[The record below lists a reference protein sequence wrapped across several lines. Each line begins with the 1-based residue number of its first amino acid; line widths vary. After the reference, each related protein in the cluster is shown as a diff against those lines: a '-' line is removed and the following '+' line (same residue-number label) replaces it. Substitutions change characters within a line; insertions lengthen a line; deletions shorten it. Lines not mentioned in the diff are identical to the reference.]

1 MNISLP
7 PLPHGRQ
14 NTPSSPPINT
24 TDTLQITVS
33 YKTRTIALRVNDGPI
48 IADLLP
54 DIARRLGILDPSI
67 VYGGY
72 RLLTSDGDPL
82 SPAKTLREQHVP
94 NHSTL
99 TLEPGASSDTDII
112 YDDVVEAVGA
122 SVQHVYRPWTSDHTT
137 FTSLVI
143 GLGMLVISAG
153 WIALSPAS
161 IWASVLAFGFS
172 AILLA
177 LTAALCGKNLLVQ
190 STAIG
195 LIASIFTAIGGY
207 QLVNLLAGKQPL
219 HALPLLGASLGLA
232 AAGILM
238 SLAAFLGML
247 LDSRQI
253 YTFREMCVTVG
264 AAGIGIIVTGSLS
277 VQTHQEFS
285 IPLILLMLACA
296 FATILFT
303 YVLRKHTL
311 FATRVADAAE
321 TICIMLILPLAY
333 LAITL

>member
-1 MNISLP
+1 MDRAFPRIHMGIGSRIWIQRNTSSAHSRIM
-7 PLPHGRQ
+7 RQ
-14 NTPSSPPINT
+14 KPARAINRN
-24 TDTLQITVS
+24 
-33 YKTRTIALRVNDGPI
+33 RTHR
-48 IADLLP
+48 
-54 DIARRLGILDPSI
+54 
-67 VYGGY
+67 
-72 RLLTSDGDPL
+72 
-82 SPAKTLREQHVP
+82 QH
-94 NHSTL
+94 
-99 TLEPGASSDTDII
+99 
-112 YDDVVEAVGA
+112 
-122 SVQHVYRPWTSDHTT
+122 
-137 FTSLVI
+137 
-143 GLGMLVISAG
+143 
-153 WIALSPAS
+153 
-161 IWASVLAFGFS
+161 
-172 AILLA
+172 
-177 LTAALCGKNLLVQ
+177 
-190 STAIG
+190 
-195 LIASIFTAIGGY
+195 FTAIGGY

-238 SLAAFLGML
+238 SLAASKTRPYSYIPILIGAICAIPSVLSTLMPQQMGHIWILTSAVTALTASALPWMCLSFARISVDSPHSESEIFALPNDIDYQDIKRRYIAGSTMLFIGRICVAALLLIAAPLLNTLDTPLGSALCLAAFLGML

-296 FATILFT
+296 FAGILFT

>member
-1 MNISLP
+1 M
-7 PLPHGRQ
+7 
-14 NTPSSPPINT
+14 
-24 TDTLQITVS
+24 
-33 YKTRTIALRVNDGPI
+33 
-48 IADLLP
+48 
-54 DIARRLGILDPSI
+54 
-67 VYGGY
+67 
-72 RLLTSDGDPL
+72 
-82 SPAKTLREQHVP
+82 
-94 NHSTL
+94 
-99 TLEPGASSDTDII
+99 
-112 YDDVVEAVGA
+112 
-122 SVQHVYRPWTSDHTT
+122 
-137 FTSLVI
+137 
-143 GLGMLVISAG
+143 
-153 WIALSPAS
+153 
-161 IWASVLAFGFS
+161 
-172 AILLA
+172 
-177 LTAALCGKNLLVQ
+177 
-190 STAIG
+190 
-195 LIASIFTAIGGY
+195 
-207 QLVNLLAGKQPL
+207 

-238 SLAAFLGML
+238 SLAASKTRPYSYIPILIGAICAIPSVLSTLMPQQMGHIWILTSAVTALTASALPWMCLSFARISVDSPHSESEIFALPNDIDYQDIKRRYIAGSTMLFIGRICVAALLLIAAPLLNTLGTPLGSALCLAAFLGML